1 MTMTDT
7 KRSRAPALRDPHQD
21 TCPWPEAN
29 QAAPRSLGLRRA
41 AGSTRHAHEPRSRAA
56 IGPVDRSLPRSRS
69 ALVSAIAVGACLLA
83 GGCTSLLPSSR
94 TEVVSDWRNYDDAV
108 KSLATVAPYTSTRHS
123 VHAQGLDPSRNPAIT
138 VLHFADVLQRFA
150 AATLIEPKDVDRG
163 IRDCLQ
169 AGKQCSG
176 YAIAVEKLHRQRVGS
191 FWLDSLSFRRETVTT
206 GWRVDV
212 LLVFVD
218 DALVYKLVGGRPTI
232 NEVDLRRNPLGP
244 LQGWGDQS
252 LQMIR

>member
-1 MTMTDT
+1 MLPQ
-7 KRSRAPALRDPHQD
+7 RLR
-21 TCPWPEAN
+21 TGV
-29 QAAPRSLGLRRA
+29 AAAIA
-41 AGSTRHAHEPRSRAA
+41 AG
-56 IGPVDRSLPRSRS
+56 V
-69 ALVSAIAVGACLLA
+69 CLFA
-83 GGCTSLLPSSR
+83 GGCSTLLPSSR
-94 TEVVSDWRNYDDAV
+94 TEVVSDWSSYDDAV
-108 KSLATVAPYTSTRHS
+108 VSLATVAPYTSTRQS
-123 VHAQGLDPSRNPAIT
+123 VHAKGLDPSRNPAIT

-150 AATLIEPKDVDRG
+150 AATLIKLEDVDRG

-169 AGKQCSG
+169 AGERCGG
-176 YAIAVEKLHRQRVGS
+176 YAIAVEKLHRKRVGG
-191 FWLDSLSFRRETVTT
+191 FWLDSLNFRRETVTT

>member
-1 MTMTDT
+1 MLTT
-7 KRSRAPALRDPHQD
+7 RSR
-21 TCPWPEAN
+21 TGV
-29 QAAPRSLGLRRA
+29 AAAIA
-41 AGSTRHAHEPRSRAA
+41 AG
-56 IGPVDRSLPRSRS
+56 V
-69 ALVSAIAVGACLLA
+69 CLLG
-83 GGCTSLLPSSR
+83 GGCTSLLPTSR
-94 TEVVSDWRNYDDAV
+94 TEVVSDWSSYDDAV
-108 KSLATVAPYTSTRHS
+108 KSLATVAPYTSTRQG
-123 VHAQGLDPSRNPAIT
+123 VHEQGLDPSRNPAIT

-150 AATLIEPKDVDRG
+150 AATLIKPKGVDQG

-169 AGKQCSG
+169 AGKRCGG
-176 YAIAVEKLHRQRVGS
+176 YTIAVEKLHRQRIGN
-191 FWLDSLSFRRETVTT
+191 FWLDSLNFRRETVTT